1 MRVHRRVC
9 LLHLRMQLIILLLHV
24 VQIVQDLLGIDVHDV
39 IIDVDLRLGVVTVRA
54 CPAFS
59 EQQLYIGAEVI
70 RRLEL

>member
-1 MRVHRRVC
+1 M
-9 LLHLRMQLIILLLHV
+9 HLIMLLLNV
-24 VQIVQDLLGIDVHDV
+24 VQIVQDLLGIDVHGGVEDL
-39 IIDVDLRLGVVTVRA
+39 DLRLGVATVRA